1 MSASYG
7 LLHVRWDDEFSCLR
21 LTAGVYAQ
29 RCSAH
34 WLGPDHTFTEKQV
47 KAFRPLNSFRFLSY

>member
-1 MSASYG
+1 MSTSFG
-7 LLHVRWDDEFSCLR
+7 LLLVKRDDVFSCL
-21 LTAGVYAQ
+21 LLAAGLYAQ

-47 KAFRPLNSFRFLSY
+47 KAFSLLNSFRFLSY